1 MGIILGLAAALCWG
15 AADFLARSLTQVI
28 GTYRTLFFMQFIGA
42 FVLSIYV
49 LSSGEAAR
57 LVHHTPW
64 QPWLWAGLVAMMN
77 AFCALALYRSFEVG
91 VLSIVSPVAASS
103 SALTVVLSFLSGE
116 TISRARAFG
125 IGAALL
131 GVALAAT
138 HFSSVSHND
147 TAGMPG
153 KTTRKSILTRGVGWA
168 MVASVTYGVNFW
180 LLGFFVTPYL
190 GGSVPIWIIRLGTIA
205 TLALVAA
212 PARQSIRLPRGRIW
226 WLILAVGTLD
236 TCAYLLANFGF
247 TTEQVAVVSVLASLF
262 SAVTVLL
269 AWLFLHDKLQWS
281 QWLGIGIIFLGIAL
295 VKV

>member
-1 MGIILGLAAALCWG
+1 MGIILGLGAALCWG
-15 AADFLARSLTQVI
+15 AADFIARSLTQVI

-49 LSSGEAAR
+49 LSSGEVAR
-57 LVHHTPW
+57 LAHHTTW

-91 VLSIVSPVAASS
+91 VLSIVSPIAASS

-131 GVALAAT
+131 GVVLAAT
-138 HFSSVSHND
+138 HFSSVSHD
-147 TAGMPG
+147 EIPG
-153 KTTRKSILTRGVGWA
+153 KTRRKGKLTRGVGWA
-168 MVASVTYGVNFW
+168 MVASVGYGINFW

-190 GGSVPIWIIRLGTIA
+190 GGSAPIWIIRMGTIT

-212 PARQSIRLPRGRIW
+212 PARQSIRPPRGRIW
-226 WLILAVGTLD
+226 WLILLVGTLD

-247 TTEQVAVVSVLASLF
+247 TTEQVAVVSVLVSLF

-281 QWLGIGIIFLGIAL
+281 QWLGIGIIFIGIAL
-295 VKV
+295 VKL

>member
-42 FVLSIYV
+42 LLLSIYV
-49 LSSGEAAR
+49 LSSDEVAR
-57 LVHHTPW
+57 LAHHTTW
-64 QPWLWAGLVAMMN
+64 QPWLWAFLVAVMN

-116 TISRARAFG
+116 TISRARAIG

-131 GVALAAT
+131 GVVLAAT
-138 HFSSVSHND
+138 HFSSIPHNG
-147 TAGMPG
+147 TPRKTVRKG
-153 KTTRKSILTRGVGWA
+153 KLTRGVGWA
-168 MVASVTYGVNFW
+168 LVASATYGINFW

-190 GGSVPIWIIRLGTIA
+190 GGSAPIWIIRLGTIT

-212 PARQSIRLPRGRIW
+212 PARQSIRLPRGRVW
-226 WLILAVGTLD
+226 GLILLVGTLD
-236 TCAYLLANFGF
+236 TCAYLFANFGF

-281 QWLGIGIIFLGIAL
+281 QWLGIGVIFVGIAL
-295 VKV
+295 VKL